1 MISVLTSLFLLGC
14 QSGSE
19 PPPAT
24 TPEVPSLSEEE
35 AWERA
40 RKTLTAG
47 RGCFRRTKEYCVTDK
62 DVVDGH
68 VQAQLDRLFDGKMPA
83 RERDVG
89 EVERKA
95 ALSYAQWSRSAEA
108 APLVAKAVA
117 AYYEEPDLTEYE
129 GKGVS
134 LRLGVLPGTLEVVP
148 DEEEGKDKL
157 VMSTDLAKDGEI
169 LGSELARLMQKVQAE
184 HAEHP
189 AIRLAYQVPFED
201 PEFRLMDVRW
211 TVETGLLEIRDGTYP
226 RHYWRG
232 EVKDWAAVAAGTV
245 SVGLRDLELC
255 ERVKEGEPTCEKGAM
270 PPDSAKKGE
279 RSKSAKAK
287 SKSPKPKPKP
297 AE

>member
-1 MISVLTSLFLLGC
+1 MEKKSFSSAKYMQMQVIDLQNLSLNASNNLC
-14 QSGSE
+14 
-19 PPPAT
+19 
-24 TPEVPSLSEEE
+24 
-35 AWERA
+35 
-40 RKTLTAG
+40 
-47 RGCFRRTKEYCVTDK
+47 
-62 DVVDGH
+62 
-68 VQAQLDRLFDGKMPA
+68 
-83 RERDVG
+83 
-89 EVERKA
+89 
-95 ALSYAQWSRSAEA
+95 
-108 APLVAKAVA
+108 
-117 AYYEEPDLTEYE
+117 
-129 GKGVS
+129 
-134 LRLGVLPGTLEVVP
+134 
-148 DEEEGKDKL
+148 
-157 VMSTDLAKDGEI
+157 
-169 LGSELARLMQKVQAE
+169 LMQKVQAE